1 MLRRFVL
8 LASAVAAAA
17 CSADTATQEPSVQPQ
32 EAPSVALAHDRPAD
46 ASLLPEDPAD
56 RRVRRDL
63 NLAIA
68 QDRELK
74 DRQISFMVSH
84 GDVNVSGVV
93 RSEDERRKINE
104 LAMRIEG
111 VKSVANA
118 LRVGE

>member
-1 MLRRFVL
+1 M
-8 LASAVAAAA
+8 
-17 CSADTATQEPSVQPQ
+17 
-32 EAPSVALAHDRPAD
+32 ALTHDRPTD
-46 ASLLPEDPAD
+46 ASLLPEDPSD

-63 NLAIA
+63 NLAIT

-93 RSEDERRKINE
+93 RSEDERQKINE
-104 LAMRIEG
+104 IAMRIEG

-118 LRVGE
+118 LRVAE